1 MNVIGF
7 HSVNGYSVL
16 SFPDKTNRITFC
28 LHLIEIRAKN
38 MSNSDIQKM
47 LYGLLETDEINEE
60 FIKEEFYN
68 LNIIINIDID
78 NPAPA

>member
-1 MNVIGF
+1 
-7 HSVNGYSVL
+7 
-16 SFPDKTNRITFC
+16 
-28 LHLIEIRAKN
+28 